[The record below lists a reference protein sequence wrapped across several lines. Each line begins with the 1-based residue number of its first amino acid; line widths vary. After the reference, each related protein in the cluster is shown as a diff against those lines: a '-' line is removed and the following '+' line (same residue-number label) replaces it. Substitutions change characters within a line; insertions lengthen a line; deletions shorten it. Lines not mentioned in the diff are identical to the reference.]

1 MESESL
7 WSNSEE
13 GGGGDKSSGALES
26 LLESFLESILD
37 LLVLCL
43 SLEGLLLSSSGAMD
57 RA

>member
-13 GGGGDKSSGALES
+13 GGGGDKSCVLEF
-26 LLESFLESILD
+26 LLESFLD
-37 LLVLCL
+37 LLVLGL